1 MRRKDSS
8 LRRVDKQL
16 LLNHLRRLPGE
27 FIRGGRATRPCGQN
41 RKAADL
47 AIRGLFWKTL
57 FGRFSGLRLFLLRR
71 RLGLRTLGLR
81 ALRPGAVGL
90 GLLFLVLLAARI
102 ARIPVRG
109 RGRSRGGLLG
119 VVSDVPARAFEL
131 HGGRRHDLLDLAA
144 AVGTL
149 LHMRIGIFLDP
160 LKTMMAFLALVFV
173 KWH

>member
-27 FIRGGRATRPCGQN
+27 FIRGGRATRYCGQN

-57 FGRFSGLRLFLLRR
+57 FGSFSGLRLFLLRR

-81 ALRPGAVGL
+81 APRPGAVGL

-109 RGRSRGGLLG
+109 RSRGGLPG
-119 VVSDVPARAFEL
+119 VIGDVPARAFEL

-149 LHMRIGIFLDP
+149 LHMRIGILLDP